1 MSKSGFNFMVNY
13 IRKYKSDIPE
23 ELRNKCMI
31 NEDGLTLA
39 TYWIKIME
47 KEINNMIK
55 HGSFDECVPKWMRHD
70 PEIKDKHG
78 WTIAYHWVTIFNCDV
93 PKWMRHEP
101 NLQNSKGKTIGMI
114 YLMNSNTNKRDF
126 PDWMQCD
133 VSIFD
138 EFGNSI
144 LDYWLEFNDLDIPEW
159 MGIDKHFVN
168 GNGETVEMSWLI
180 HRKRVPPNKWRQ
192 CHEDEHD
199 IIKYDKNI
207 KTKTGFTYKDIYR
220 IIFPDMSDSDFE
232 EEYGDSLYSLEN
244 NDNEEEEDLS
254 MYVLHD

>member
-55 HGSFDECVPKWMRHD
+55 HGSFDEC
-70 PEIKDKHG
+70 
-78 WTIAYHWVTIFNCDV
+78 V

-232 EEYGDSLYSLEN
+232 EEYVPN
-244 NDNEEEEDLS
+244 FDLTGI
-254 MYVLHD
+254 